1 MRSQRAK
8 LLPNVKEPRQK
19 KKSARRGLSSI
30 MSASLLGQQSYK
42 VVLLGEG
49 RVGKTSL
56 VLRFCRDT
64 FVDGQ
69 PPTIQA
75 SCLERALRLG
85 DKTVNLVVWDTAGQE
100 RFHALGPI
108 YYRDADAALL
118 VYDITDTDSFKR
130 VQGWVREL
138 RKMVRNTSACN
149 QPALCLHLP
158 ASLSCAALGRS
169 APCVGPEIA
178 RARRATP
185 SAACRRP
192 SVFLPCSPLRRLCA
206 ASQVGGDIILTIA
219 GNKLDLERQ
228 RVVSK
233 QEAAAYAESVG
244 ALYFET
250 SAKLGKGIDDT
261 FTTMGKRLLQARGGG
276 GASGGSSSKRGSKRT
291 PMVLIDDEMPG
302 SSSSGKS
309 SGCC

>member
-1 MRSQRAK
+1 M
-8 LLPNVKEPRQK
+8 
-19 KKSARRGLSSI
+19 SARATSF
-30 MSASLLGQQSYK
+30 K

-75 SCLERALRLG
+75 SCLERSLRLG
-85 DKTVNLVVWDTAGQE
+85 DKTANLVIWDTAGQE

-130 VQGWVREL
+130 IQGWVREL
-138 RKMVRNTSACN
+138 RKMVGGEI
-149 QPALCLHLP
+149 Q
-158 ASLSCAALGRS
+158 LS
-169 APCVGPEIA
+169 
-178 RARRATP
+178 
-185 SAACRRP
+185 
-192 SVFLPCSPLRRLCA
+192 
-206 ASQVGGDIILTIA
+206 IA

-228 RVVSK
+228 RVVSR
-233 QEAAAYAESVG
+233 QQATEYAESVG
-244 ALYFET
+244 AHYFET
-250 SAKLGKGIDDT
+250 SAKQNRGIEDV
-261 FTTMGKRLLQARGGG
+261 FSTMAKRLLQARASKPLGGM
-276 GASGGSSSKRGSKRT
+276 GSSRSSRGSS
-291 PMVLIDDEMPG
+291 MVIVEDDAP
-302 SSSSGKS
+302 SSSR

>member
-1 MRSQRAK
+1 MA
-8 LLPNVKEPRQK
+8 
-19 KKSARRGLSSI
+19 SS
-30 MSASLLGQQSYK
+30 SYK

-56 VLRFCRDT
+56 VLRFCRDM

-75 SCLERALRLG
+75 SCLERALRIG
-85 DKTVNLVVWDTAGQE
+85 DKKVNLVIWDTAGQE

-130 VQGWVREL
+130 IQLWVREL
-138 RKMVRNTSACN
+138 RKMVGS
-149 QPALCLHLP
+149 
-158 ASLSCAALGRS
+158 
-169 APCVGPEIA
+169 EI
-178 RARRATP
+178 
-185 SAACRRP
+185 
-192 SVFLPCSPLRRLCA
+192 
-206 ASQVGGDIILTIA
+206 QLTIA

-233 QEAAAYAESVG
+233 QEAAEYAESVG
-244 ALYFET
+244 ALYSET
-250 SAKLGKGIDDT
+250 SAKLGKGIEEV
-261 FTTMGKRLLQARGGG
+261 FTSLGKRLLQARASKRGA
-276 GASGGSSSKRGSKRT
+276 GASGAGSGRGRGSS
-291 PMVLIDDEMPG
+291 MVLIEDEAG
-302 SSSSGKS
+302 SSGSGGKS

>member
-1 MRSQRAK
+1 M
-8 LLPNVKEPRQK
+8 
-19 KKSARRGLSSI
+19 SS
-30 MSASLLGQQSYK
+30 SHK

-64 FVDGQ
+64 FTEGQ

-85 DKTVNLVVWDTAGQE
+85 DRTVNLVIWDTAGQE

-118 VYDITDTDSFKR
+118 VFDITDTDSFKR
-130 VQGWVREL
+130 IQGWVREL
-138 RKMVRNTSACN
+138 RKMVGT
-149 QPALCLHLP
+149 
-158 ASLSCAALGRS
+158 
-169 APCVGPEIA
+169 
-178 RARRATP
+178 
-185 SAACRRP
+185 
-192 SVFLPCSPLRRLCA
+192 
-206 ASQVGGDIILTIA
+206 DILLTIA

-233 QEAAAYAESVG
+233 QEATEYAESCG
-244 ALYFET
+244 ALYHET
-250 SAKLGKGIDDT
+250 SAKLGKGIDDV
-261 FTTMGKRLLQARGGG
+261 FGSLGKRLLQQRAQKRPG
-276 GASGGSSSKRGSKRT
+276 GAGGAGAGAVSGRPSGRT
-291 PMVLIDDEMPG
+291 PMVLIDDEPA
-302 SSSSGKS
+302 SSSSRS